1 MTAVCEYFQP
11 MCIDNFITSFI
22 VASIFCLM
30 SGMVPSPFHVGVDL
44 VLQPISETSIIIV
57 GHFMNIETEA
67 SEIEKLAQCQTALST
82 GTLS

>member
-1 MTAVCEYFQP
+1 
-11 MCIDNFITSFI
+11 
-22 VASIFCLM
+22 M